1 MEGNMITYIKLKNF
15 ISFGDTMFDFRKAK
29 GIPANFAAIY
39 GENGSGKTS
48 FVKSLEMLVMSV
60 SSFRSLESIEKL
72 QKIIDSNSAVPGI
85 LESVMEQLI
94 RDNFSTTIEK
104 SRMVGCEDESSVE
117 YGFMYSGKKF
127 VYRIVFKDTVTE
139 ESLYGW
145 TGKQSGNLYKISI
158 DENND
163 IKTIFFGKLF
173 LSSAAQNEAV
183 ADIKKFW
190 GKHTFIGILNN
201 QFSRQNGRYT
211 DENYSS
217 YLLKFLDCLSNLT
230 IVAKS
235 NSRIHFLISGNL
247 NMLLRDFADGNIPAN
262 DHELLER
269 SQHIISNI
277 FSQLYS
283 DIKSAEYEIKKNDD
297 DTLSY
302 KLYFNKMISG
312 KLRRICIDDESTG
325 TLQILRILSP
335 LICAM
340 LGMTV
345 CIDEADTGIHDI
357 LFNNILETVRENL
370 TGQLIITTHNTTLLE
385 NIHPSEAF
393 IISVDH
399 RGEKS
404 VVCADEFGLQKSN
417 NPRHCYLKGMLG
429 GVPENLPIDCDVIL
443 NDLSEAVEL
452 VTRKAESFSGDGDE

>member
-1 MEGNMITYIKLKNF
+1 MITYIKLKNF
-15 ISFGDTMFDFRKAK
+15 ISFGDTIFDFRKSK
-29 GIPANFAAIY
+29 GVPVSFAAIY

-48 FVKSLEMLVMSV
+48 FVKSLEMLAMST

-72 QKIIDSNSAVPGI
+72 QKVIDSKDAVPGI
-85 LESVMEQLI
+85 LEGVIEQLI
-94 RDNFSTTIEK
+94 LDNFSTTLEK
-104 SRMVGCEDESSVE
+104 NRMIGCEDESSVE
-117 YGFMYSGKKF
+117 YGFICGGKNF
-127 VYRIVFKDTVTE
+127 VYRIAFRDTVTE

-145 TGKQSGNLYKISI
+145 TGKQSGYLYKIRL

-163 IKTIFFGKLF
+163 IKTSFFGKLF

-201 QFSRQNGRYT
+201 QLNKQNSRYT
-211 DENYSS
+211 NENYSPCLLNFLV
-217 YLLKFLDCLSNLT
+217 YLSSLT

-235 NSRIHFLISGNL
+235 SSRVHFIIGGGRSKMLVRNLTGGKISAKNY
-247 NMLLRDFADGNIPAN
+247 
-262 DHELLER
+262 ELLER

-283 DIKSAEYEIKKNDD
+283 DIKSAEYETEKESDD
-297 DTLSY
+297 ILSY

-312 KLRRICIDDESTG
+312 KLRRISIDDESTG

-335 LICAM
+335 LLCAM

-357 LFNNILETVRENL
+357 LFNNILEAVRENL
-370 TGQLIITTHNTTLLE
+370 KGQLIITTHNTTLLE
-385 NIHPSEAF
+385 NIHPSEAY
-393 IISVDH
+393 IIDVDH
-399 RGEKS
+399 MGEKS

-417 NPRHCYLKGMLG
+417 NPRNCYLKGMLG
-429 GVPENLPIDCDVIL
+429 GVPENLPFDSDEIL
-443 NDLSEAVEL
+443 ADLSEAAEPG
-452 VTRKAESFSGDGDE
+452 TGRTESFSGDDDE